1 MFSLFNDVVF
11 WVNMLTL
18 KLITVVIKQQR
29 KMGI

>member
-18 KLITVVIKQQR
+18 KLITVVIKLQQ

>member
-1 MFSLFNDVVF
+1 MFSLYNDVVF

-18 KLITVVIKQQR
+18 KLITVVIKLQQ